1 MNRTC
6 FRNIG
11 ESSSFVKYM
20 VPPRSSLLADP
31 NPHKPPLLSPHD
43 SLKTRITVQD
53 RASTLSRTHPWR
65 LHKIL
70 RGPSRNRI
78 SDHPRTTTRA
88 SPHPQRRSSAGT
100 SILQRRGRGE
110 RRGRQRP
117 EVSVSQRLLSVTVE
131 KLDEKTHPRKPDPTV
146 RTVVTHAAAAAAA
159 AAARKGEMPF
169 SWLPRRDKVWLTVRG
184 AHGTYLHERVRP
196 HRASLFKVSAGS
208 FPFRSRKLATPSL
221 PLHPTSRRQPGSRNT
236 PVSPVCHRTPKA
248 VSGRAFSLSF
258 FTSKSSGSFPTL
270 PPTNSATTPSTPTI
284 ADLGDGTNL
293 EEGGRTMSQPGKRES
308 LASPI
313 IATKTESRPSV
324 GPIRNGPHQHSAKRT
339 QGYWM
344 NYLVGVCDEGS
355 PTKVCFP
362 GD

>member
-88 SPHPQRRSSAGT
+88 SPHPQRRSSALEPGGGHLKGPQQQPRHLGHKHT
-100 SILQRRGRGE
+100 PKKREGRKEG
-110 RRGRQRP
+110 QRP
-117 EVSVSQRLLSVTVE
+117 EVSVCQRLLSVTVE

-146 RTVVTHAAAAAAA
+146 RTVVTHAAAAAAAA

-208 FPFRSRKLATPSL
+208 FRFRSRKLATPSL

-236 PVSPVCHRTPKA
+236 YLHNTTRISITLHDAGTHR
-248 VSGRAFSLSF
+248 R
-258 FTSKSSGSFPTL
+258 TSQ
-270 PPTNSATTPSTPTI
+270 
-284 ADLGDGTNL
+284 
-293 EEGGRTMSQPGKRES
+293 RQPGPQGPYLLSVIAPRRQFQGERS
-308 LASPI
+308 RFLFLLPSPRAPSPPSPLL
-313 IATKTESRPSV
+313 IAPRLHRHPPSQISETARISRKAGVRCPS
-324 GPIRNGPHQHSAKRT
+324 
-339 QGYWM
+339 
-344 NYLVGVCDEGS
+344 
-355 PTKVCFP
+355 P
-362 GD
+362 GRGNHWRRQ

>member
-196 HRASLFKVSAGS
+196 HRASLFKLSAGS
-208 FPFRSRKLATPSL
+208 FRFRSRKLATPSL

-236 PVSPVCHRTPKA
+236 YLHNTTRISITLHDAGTHR
-248 VSGRAFSLSF
+248 R
-258 FTSKSSGSFPTL
+258 TSQ
-270 PPTNSATTPSTPTI
+270 
-284 ADLGDGTNL
+284 
-293 EEGGRTMSQPGKRES
+293 RQPGPQGPYLLSVIAPRRQFQGERS
-308 LASPI
+308 RFLFLLPSPRAPSPPSPLL
-313 IATKTESRPSV
+313 IAPRLHRHPPSQISETARISRKAGVRCPS
-324 GPIRNGPHQHSAKRT
+324 
-339 QGYWM
+339 
-344 NYLVGVCDEGS
+344 
-355 PTKVCFP
+355 P
-362 GD
+362 GRGNHWRRQ